1 MNISMRQK
9 QRDRQRRWVR
19 EERIGSLE
27 LADANY
33 YLLNNKFLL
42 YSMGNATQSPG
53 TNNNGRFFLM
63 NVCTC
68 ITDSFC
74 CTAKVNTL
82 STILQ

>member
-1 MNISMRQK
+1 MSTTQMNISMRQK

-42 YSMGNATQSPG
+42 YSMENFIQCLVITY
-53 TNNNGRFFLM
+53 NGKE
-63 NVCTC
+63 
-68 ITDSFC
+68 S
-74 CTAKVNTL
+74 
-82 STILQ
+82 